1 MSAARPPLAT
11 LLLVALNVGLYLRP
25 LGSPENTC
33 LSVQGVWALGEWQ
46 RLLLAPFHHLGWGH
60 LGLNMGALLWLGAG
74 LEGRVGSA
82 RAGWILGGMTLLG
95 GLVHL
100 GLNAGLAAVL
110 RDPWRREHC
119 AVGFSGREPRPSWDG
134 TQESWLPAPP
144 SPALTHQPPLP
155 EPGREPRRPALPI
168 RSVPPP
174 FAGVI
179 FSLEAM
185 EGLLAPVTI
194 VTLGSVTITTKWLCL
209 AECFT
214 VTLLYPS
221 SSLTGHLSG
230 MLVGVAL
237 AATPLGLA
245 TPLSIHL

>member
-119 AVGFSGREPRPSWDG
+119 AVGFSG
-134 TQESWLPAPP
+134 
-144 SPALTHQPPLP
+144 
-155 EPGREPRRPALPI
+155 
-168 RSVPPP
+168 
-174 FAGVI
+174 VI

>member
-1 MSAARPPLAT
+1 
-11 LLLVALNVGLYLRP
+11 
-25 LGSPENTC
+25 
-33 LSVQGVWALGEWQ
+33 
-46 RLLLAPFHHLGWGH
+46 
-60 LGLNMGALLWLGAG
+60 
-74 LEGRVGSA
+74 
-82 RAGWILGGMTLLG
+82 MTLLG

-100 GLNAGLAAVL
+100 GLNAGLAAIL
-110 RDPWRREHC
+110 REPRCREHC
-119 AVGFSGREPRPSWDG
+119 AVGFS
-134 TQESWLPAPP
+134 
-144 SPALTHQPPLP
+144 
-155 EPGREPRRPALPI
+155 
-168 RSVPPP
+168 
-174 FAGVI
+174 GVI

-209 AECFT
+209 AECCT

-245 TPLSIHL
+245 TPLFTCV